1 MTFLTQSRN
10 KHYHLNHFTI
20 QQLTYLCKELASTDD
35 YKDQVYQLLAF
46 VLPAVD
52 QDFILESLEEA
63 TRVDETE
70 RLESIVVAEGT
81 KK

>member
-35 YKDQVYQLLAF
+35 YKDQVYQLLAS
-46 VLPAVD
+46 VLPDVSEDIIASCLEAAFQ
-52 QDFILESLEEA
+52 QDEDEEA
-63 TRVDETE
+63 EEIKEDE
-70 RLESIVVAEGT
+70 R